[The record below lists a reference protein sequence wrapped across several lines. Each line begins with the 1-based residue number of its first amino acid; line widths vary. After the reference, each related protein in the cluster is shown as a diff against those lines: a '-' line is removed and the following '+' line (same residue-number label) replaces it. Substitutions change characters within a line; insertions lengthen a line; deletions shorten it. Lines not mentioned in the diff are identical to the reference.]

1 MAEMSLSTEADVAA
15 AAAAANSAPTPSP
28 APAPAPAPASHVP
41 TSSDHQAKFE
51 ESTFDA
57 LAAIGPCL
65 DFDTVKACADH
76 YTPKRGRDSEEE
88 TPDGGNEKRV
98 KTEHNSLSIQDI
110 PAAATASPQ
119 PVPPPTASPPTV
131 APASATPQPTVPP
144 QTAQDTSVPGLDS
157 KDVATPQPATSQPLV
172 ASELPAPQQQVAQPT
187 PQSQT
192 APPQQYPV
200 QQQIQ
205 QIQQVPQ
212 ATPSHAPA
220 APQPSAQPVVTQP
233 GGQPLPAQQY
243 AVAEPASVPAAPLPN
258 AQPLAAQQHAAPESF
273 HVPAAQLPSAQPL
286 AVQHQV
292 AAEPAAPSW
301 DLAALLES
309 ALGDIDE
316 QAFKTLQQPEP
327 NVIAARAPEPTPPVP
342 AMPVAQQLP
351 RPVAPVVRPKQ
362 KRMKFHE
369 NPIYIVRSMGLHF
382 LGSLAVQ
389 VLLALSERPRVE
401 TVNAIRSSESE
412 TGKAYKSLSAAFKAA
427 RRMFS
432 ETCSILQ
439 ADELKI
445 EEPGDFETIQM
456 ANLATICS
464 TVFESDNASLLEAHN
479 GFLRT
484 FLPELSPLTDNLTNL
499 FLSLKTQAFLRS
511 CPETA
516 DDARL
521 RELLETY
528 FPADAEAPL
537 KQLHPDSPLTQTEKV
552 FMSMSTKRGERL
564 GNEVRDTMKRKLLA
578 IEYPWDGLLD
588 DLNKYLRDNLDNVL
602 TYAESQGIEIPADE
616 ESIPEPQIDIAS
628 GIDLSAL
635 HAAVHGPDPAKNGIS
650 EADKAVMTS
659 DSLGLGKL
667 IQATMDKDKAAETE
681 SLGLASL
688 INERMGAHA
697 ASQTYQHPQAGL
709 TYNGLGNMHNTYLSQ
724 PQYHNGPYQQQY
736 TQAPAQG
743 GSADLPPNQSSPS
756 TVLYERARQ
765 AAVAKSTVSNTRR
778 DGLSSTRRPW
788 SPEEERALMTGL
800 DLVKGPH
807 WSQIL
812 SLFGPNG
819 TLSDVLKDRSQVQLK
834 DKARNLKL
842 FFLKTNS
849 EMPYY
854 LQSVTGELKTR
865 APNLSAR
872 KAREM
877 EQAGVNAAT
886 EEQARAQGMAGLAH
900 DSKTASPAPPPCSPL
915 TPGGSVNGG
924 RTGSPS
930 TPLQT
935 HAKIPIPPATSGAA
949 GPSMVAHAPQ
959 VANGILGPRT
969 GVASTIGQMSPHVIA
984 AQARTAAA
992 TGSVQPQ
999 TQYSHVQT
1007 QAYQSQSQQGAQIQ
1021 QQLPPRSQN
1030 QAQLQQQH
1038 QRHLSAQI
1046 PAAQQRNMP
1055 PNAQAGSQQ
1064 PLAQG
1069 PHQAQQLPGQT
1080 PHQYAQAQ
1088 AHNAAQKTAP
1098 RPQITQG
1105 QASAATGQQN
1115 TTSSVSRPVQQGQ
1128 AVPQNYPQKPLHP
1141 APQSMLQQPAQQAQ
1155 RLQTTQGSVPG
1166 QQQPQQQAQQQQSQ
1180 AVPRPQQQ
1188 QSQTTWQVQGQPQS
1202 APLNPGQQAPRP
1214 PINGLQPQTAIPA
1227 YLQGSPRPAQQSPL
1241 TLPQAPKATPP
1252 PNTTQA
1258 APPQQAAPVAN
1269 PEPAPA
1275 PAATSAEV
1283 TASDKTTSLDED
1295 FMQKMAAA
1303 LAKATG

>member
-1 MAEMSLSTEADVAA
+1 MAEMSLGTEADVAA
-15 AAAAANSAPTPSP
+15 AAAAPDSAPT
-28 APAPAPAPASHVP
+28 PAPAPASHDP
-41 TSSDHQAKFE
+41 TSSDNQVKFE
-51 ESTFDA
+51 ESTLDA
-57 LAAIGPCL
+57 LAAIGTCL

-76 YTPKRGRDSEEE
+76 YTPKRRRDSEEE
-88 TPDGGNEKRV
+88 ATDGGDEKRV

-110 PAAATASPQ
+110 PAVASASPQ
-119 PVPPPTASPPTV
+119 PMPPPIASPPTV
-131 APASATPQPTVPP
+131 APASATPQPSVPP
-144 QTAQDTSVPGLDS
+144 QTAQDTSALGPDS
-157 KDVATPQPATSQPLV
+157 KEIAAPQLATSQTP
-172 ASELPAPQQQVAQPT
+172 AATELPAPQQHIAQPA
-187 PQSQT
+187 PQAQT
-192 APPQQYPV
+192 APPEQLSIQQ
-200 QQQIQ
+200 QLQLQLQQIQ
-205 QIQQVPQ
+205 QISQP
-212 ATPSHAPA
+212 TPSPAPAAPA
-220 APQPSAQPVVTQP
+220 APQPSHQPVVTQSS
-233 GGQPLPAQQY
+233 GQPPPAQQHV
-243 AVAEPASVPAAPLPN
+243 VAEPANIPAAPLPHT
-258 AQPLAAQQHAAPESF
+258 QPLAALQHAVHEST
-273 HVPAAQLPSAQPL
+273 HVPAAQLPSAQPV
-286 AVQHQV
+286 AAPHQV

-327 NVIAARAPEPTPPVP
+327 NVVPARAPEPAPPVP

-401 TVNAIRSSESE
+401 TVNAIRSSDSE

-432 ETCSILQ
+432 ETSSILQ

-464 TVFESDNASLLEAHN
+464 TVFESDTASLLEAHN

-516 DDARL
+516 DDARM
-521 RELLETY
+521 RELLGIY

-635 HAAVHGPDPAKNGIS
+635 HAAVHGTDPAKNGIS
-650 EADKAVMTS
+650 EADKAVMAS

-697 ASQTYQHPQAGL
+697 ASQTYQQHPQAGL
-709 TYNGLGNMHNTYLSQ
+709 TYNGNMHNTYLSQ

-736 TQAPAQG
+736 AQAPAPG

-935 HAKIPIPPATSGAA
+935 HAKIPIPPATSAA
-949 GPSMVAHAPQ
+949 GGSSMLAHAPQ
-959 VANGILGPRT
+959 GTNGIHGPRP

-999 TQYSHVQT
+999 AQYSHVQT
-1007 QAYQSQSQQGAQIQ
+1007 QAYQSQPQQGAQIQ
-1021 QQLPPRSQN
+1021 QHLPPRAQN
-1030 QAQLQQQH
+1030 QAQH
-1038 QRHLSAQI
+1038 QRPLPAQI
-1046 PAAQQRNMP
+1046 PAAQQRNIP
-1055 PNAQAGSQQ
+1055 PNAQPGTQQ

-1080 PHQYAQAQ
+1080 PLQYAQAQVQ

-1098 RPQITQG
+1098 RVPATQG
-1105 QASAATGQQN
+1105 QTSAATGQQN
-1115 TTSSVSRPVQQGQ
+1115 MASSASRPVQHGQ

-1141 APQSMLQQPAQQAQ
+1141 APQSMLQQPTQQAQ
-1155 RLQTTQGSVPG
+1155 RPTTQGNVLA
-1166 QQQPQQQAQQQQSQ
+1166 QQQPQQHAQQQPSQ
-1180 AVPRPQQQ
+1180 TVPRPQQQ
-1188 QSQTTWQVQGQPQS
+1188 QQAPTTWQVQGQPQS
-1202 APLNPGQQAPRP
+1202 TPSNPGQQAPRP

-1241 TLPQAPKATPP
+1241 TLPQVQKATPP
-1252 PNTTQA
+1252 PHTTQA
-1258 APPQQAAPVAN
+1258 APPQQTTTVAN

>member
-1 MAEMSLSTEADVAA
+1 MAEMSLSSDADVAA
-15 AAAAANSAPTPSP
+15 AAAVADSAPTP
-28 APAPAPAPASHVP
+28 APAPESHDP
-41 TSSDHQAKFE
+41 TSSDNQVKFE
-51 ESTFDA
+51 ESTLDP
-57 LAAIGPCL
+57 LAAIGPCI
-65 DFDTVKACADH
+65 DFETVKACAEH
-76 YTPKRGRDSEEE
+76 YTPKRRRDSEEE
-88 TPDGGNEKRV
+88 APDGGDEKRV

-119 PVPPPTASPPTV
+119 HVTPPIASPPTV
-131 APASATPQPTVPP
+131 APTSAQPQPSVPP
-144 QTAQDTSVPGLDS
+144 QTAQDTAVTGFDS
-157 KDVATPQPATSQPLV
+157 KETAAPQPATSTTPAV
-172 ASELPAPQQQVAQPT
+172 AELPAPQQQTAPPT
-187 PQSQT
+187 PQAQS
-192 APPQQYPV
+192 APLQQYPV

-205 QIQQVPQ
+205 QIQQMQQVPQ
-212 ATPSHAPA
+212 PTPSHAPA
-220 APQPSAQPVVTQP
+220 APQPSNQPVVTQSSGP
-233 GGQPLPAQQY
+233 PLSAQQH
-243 AVAEPASVPAAPLPN
+243 AVAEPAHVTTHVPAAPLPS
-258 AQPLAAQQHAAPESF
+258 AQPLAAQQHAIPESS
-273 HVPAAQLPSAQPL
+273 HVTVAQLPSAQPL
-286 AVQHQV
+286 AAQHQL

-327 NVIAARAPEPTPPVP
+327 SVIPARAPEPAPPVA

-401 TVNAIRSSESE
+401 TVNAIRSSDSE
-412 TGKAYKSLSAAFKAA
+412 IGKAYKSLSAAFKAA

-432 ETCSILQ
+432 ETSSILQ

-464 TVFESDNASLLEAHN
+464 TIFESDNACLLEAHN

-484 FLPELSPLTDNLTNL
+484 FLAELSPLPDNLTNL
-499 FLSLKTQAFLRS
+499 FLSLKTQAFLRA

-516 DDARL
+516 DDARM
-521 RELLETY
+521 RELLEIY

-635 HAAVHGPDPAKNGIS
+635 HAAVHGTDHAKNGIS
-650 EADKAVMTS
+650 EADKAVMAS
-659 DSLGLGKL
+659 DTLGLGKL

-736 TQAPAQG
+736 TQAPAPG

-886 EEQARAQGMAGLAH
+886 EAQGMAGLTH

-935 HAKIPIPPATSGAA
+935 HAKIPIPPATSAA
-949 GPSMVAHAPQ
+949 GGPSMVSHAPQ
-959 VANGILGPRT
+959 VANGMVGPRP
-969 GVASTIGQMSPHVIA
+969 GVASTIGQMSPHVLA

-1007 QAYQSQSQQGAQIQ
+1007 QAYQSQPQQGAQLQ
-1021 QQLPPRSQN
+1021 QHLPPRSQN

-1038 QRHLSAQI
+1038 QRHLPAQI
-1046 PAAQQRNMP
+1046 PATQQRNIP
-1055 PNAQAGSQQ
+1055 HNAQTGAQQ
-1064 PLAQG
+1064 PPAQG
-1069 PHQAQQLPGQT
+1069 PHQAQHLPGQT
-1080 PHQYAQAQ
+1080 PHQYTQ
-1088 AHNAAQKTAP
+1088 AHAQGQNAAQKTAP
-1098 RPQITQG
+1098 RPPTTQG
-1105 QASAATGQQN
+1105 QISAATGQQN
-1115 TTSSVSRPVQQGQ
+1115 MASSTSRPVQQGQ

-1141 APQSMLQQPAQQAQ
+1141 APQSMLQQPSQQAQ
-1155 RLQTTQGSVPG
+1155 RPQTTQGNVTG
-1166 QQQPQQQAQQQQSQ
+1166 QQQLQHQAQQQSQ

-1188 QSQTTWQVQGQPQS
+1188 PQATWQVQGQPQS
-1202 APLNPGQQAPRP
+1202 APSNPGPQAPRP

-1241 TLPQAPKATPP
+1241 TLPQAQKATPP
-1252 PNTTQA
+1252 PNTTPA
-1258 APPQQAAPVAN
+1258 APPQQTAPVAN
-1269 PEPAPA
+1269 PEPVPA
-1275 PAATSAEV
+1275 PAVTSAEV
-1283 TASDKTTSLDED
+1283 SASDKASGLDED

>member
-1 MAEMSLSTEADVAA
+1 MTEMSLSTEADAA
-15 AAAAANSAPTPSP
+15 AAAAAAPDSAPTS
-28 APAPAPAPASHVP
+28 APAPASHAP
-41 TSSDHQAKFE
+41 TSSDNQVKFE
-51 ESTFDA
+51 EPTLDA

-76 YTPKRGRDSEEE
+76 YTPKRRRDSEE
-88 TPDGGNEKRV
+88 TSNVGDEKRV
-98 KTEHNSLSIQDI
+98 KTEHNPPSIQDI
-110 PAAATASPQ
+110 PTAATASPQ
-119 PVPPPTASPPTV
+119 SAPPPTV
-131 APASATPQPTVPP
+131 APTCATPQPTMLPETP
-144 QTAQDTSVPGLDS
+144 QDPAATGLDS
-157 KDVATPQPATSQPLV
+157 KETAAPQPETPQTSAAT
-172 ASELPAPQQQVAQPT
+172 ELPVPQQQIAQPT
-187 PQSQT
+187 PQAQPG
-192 APPQQYPV
+192 PPQQYPV
-200 QQQIQ
+200 QQIQ
-205 QIQQVPQ
+205 QIAQVPQ
-212 ATPSHAPA
+212 STPSHVPA
-220 APQPSAQPVVTQP
+220 APQYSAQPLVTQSS
-233 GGQPLPAQQY
+233 GQPLPAQQHT
-243 AVAEPASVPAAPLPN
+243 VAEPAHAPAHVPAAPLPS
-258 AQPLAAQQHAAPESF
+258 AQPLAAQQNSVPESA
-273 HVPAAQLPSAQPL
+273 HVSAAQLPSAQPPV
-286 AVQHQV
+286 AQQQV

-316 QAFKTLQQPEP
+316 QAFKSLQQPEP
-327 NVIAARAPEPTPPVP
+327 NVLAARAPEPAPPVP
-342 AMPVAQQLP
+342 ALPVPQQLP
-351 RPVAPVVRPKQ
+351 RPVAPLVRPKQ

-401 TVNAIRSSESE
+401 TVNAIRSSDSE

-427 RRMFS
+427 RSMFS
-432 ETCSILQ
+432 ETSSILQ

-464 TVFESDNASLLEAHN
+464 TIFESDNASLLEAHN

-516 DDARL
+516 DDARM
-521 RELLETY
+521 RELLEIY

-552 FMSMSTKRGERL
+552 FMGMSTKRGERL

-635 HAAVHGPDPAKNGIS
+635 HAAVHGTDHAKNGIS

-667 IQATMDKDKAAETE
+667 IQATMDKDKAVETE

-736 TQAPAQG
+736 TQAPAPG

-819 TLSDVLKDRSQVQLK
+819 TISDVLKDRSQVQLK

-886 EEQARAQGMAGLAH
+886 EEQARAQGMAGLTH

-959 VANGILGPRT
+959 VSNGILGPRP

-999 TQYSHVQT
+999 AQYSHVQT
-1007 QAYQSQSQQGAQIQ
+1007 QGYQSQPQQGAQAQ
-1021 QQLPPRSQN
+1021 QQLPPRAQN

-1038 QRHLSAQI
+1038 QRHLPAQI
-1046 PAAQQRNMP
+1046 PAAQQRNIP
-1055 PNAQAGSQQ
+1055 PNAQTGSQQ
-1064 PLAQG
+1064 PLAHG

-1080 PHQYAQAQ
+1080 PHHYSQAQ
-1088 AHNAAQKTAP
+1088 NAAQKNMP
-1098 RPQITQG
+1098 RPSTTQG
-1105 QASAATGQQN
+1105 QTSAAAGQQN
-1115 TTSSVSRPVQQGQ
+1115 MASSTSRPMQQGQ

-1141 APQSMLQQPAQQAQ
+1141 APQSMLQQPTQQGQ
-1155 RLQTTQGSVPG
+1155 RPQTTQGTVPG
-1166 QQQPQQQAQQQQSQ
+1166 QQQPQQQAQQQQSHT
-1180 AVPRPQQQ
+1180 VTRPQQQ
-1188 QSQTTWQVQGQPQS
+1188 QQQQQAQKTWQVQGQPQS
-1202 APLNPGQQAPRP
+1202 APSNQGQQVPRP

-1227 YLQGSPRPAQQSPL
+1227 YLQGSPRPVQQSPL
-1241 TLPQAPKATPP
+1241 TLPQAQKATPP
-1252 PNTTQA
+1252 PNPTQA
-1258 APPQQAAPVAN
+1258 APSQQTVPVAN

-1283 TASDKTTSLDED
+1283 TASDKTSSLDED